1 MAERLLPAQSADA
14 LQDEVRRL
22 RRAVEEL
29 SILNDIARAIS
40 ASLNAEEIMQTLIRK
55 SLRAVNAEQGV
66 IALVEDEEKSMK
78 TLIRT
83 MVFSAGAPGF
93 HMHQALIGWM
103 HLNKKPL
110 IVKSELRGVLTVY
123 NKKDG
128 QSFNTDDQRLL
139 AIIAAQSAQ
148 VVENARLIE
157 ERKLYIKAHR

>member
-1 MAERLLPAQSADA
+1 MAEKLIAPQSADA

-66 IALVEDEEKSMK
+66 ITLVEDEQKSMK

-83 MVFSAGAPGF
+83 MVSF
-93 HMHQALIGWM
+93 
-103 HLNKKPL
+103 
-110 IVKSELRGVLTVY
+110 RGGSGVSYASGV
-123 NKKDG
+123 DRVDA
-128 QSFNTDDQRLL
+128 F
-139 AIIAAQSAQ
+139 
-148 VVENARLIE
+148 E
-157 ERKLYIKAHR
+157 

>member
-1 MAERLLPAQSADA
+1 MAEKLMSPQSADV

-66 IALVEDEEKSMK
+66 ITLVEDEQKSMK

-83 MVFSAGAPGF
+83 MVSSAVPPAF
-93 HMHQALIGWM
+93 HMHQALIG
-103 HLNKKPL
+103 
-110 IVKSELRGVLTVY
+110 
-123 NKKDG
+123 
-128 QSFNTDDQRLL
+128 
-139 AIIAAQSAQ
+139 
-148 VVENARLIE
+148 
-157 ERKLYIKAHR
+157 